1 MLFAASELEGAENS
15 LLSRLKSVETSVGRI
30 AEVYPRAEEFYARL
44 HAAALDLKDLA
55 SEAAS
60 GADRID
66 ADPRRL
72 EQVTARL
79 DRIYSL
85 QQKHRVASVSELL
98 ALQARYEAQL
108 ADIEGGAEAIARMQQ
123 RVYPARMAFFC
134 SSILLRSSSVMVRF
148 TVLMA
153 RFWSTDWMCMVTIWE
168 T

>member
-1 MLFAASELEGAENS
+1 MSENEQQELEAGLSELSHASEIRDTLLFAASELEGAEDS

-30 AEVYPRAEEFYARL
+30 TEVYPRAEEFYARL

-79 DRIYSL
+79 DRI
-85 QQKHRVASVSELL
+85 
-98 ALQARYEAQL
+98 
-108 ADIEGGAEAIARMQQ
+108 
-123 RVYPARMAFFC
+123 
-134 SSILLRSSSVMVRF
+134 
-148 TVLMA
+148 
-153 RFWSTDWMCMVTIWE
+153 
-168 T
+168 